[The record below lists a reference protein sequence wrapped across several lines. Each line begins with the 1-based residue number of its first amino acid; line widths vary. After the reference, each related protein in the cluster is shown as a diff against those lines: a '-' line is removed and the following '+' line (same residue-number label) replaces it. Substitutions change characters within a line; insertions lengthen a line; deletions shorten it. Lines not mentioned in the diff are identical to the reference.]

1 MKINRQQICDEFD
14 KYAKNYNLED
24 PKIYLK
30 YEHTYQVAKL
40 CEQIARAQKL
50 TQEEIDLAWTLGM
63 FHDIGRFEQVRRYHT
78 FLDKESVNH
87 AALSADLLFREHLVD
102 RFLAELTAE
111 DEATLSMMEKA
122 IRLHNVYQLPK
133 SLTEREL
140 LFANLLRDADKIDIL
155 RVNCESSRE
164 DIYNLPTEAFTDSK
178 MTDEVFENICNEEPV
193 NRAYSRTGIDFIMGH
208 IAFVFDLVFDE
219 SCRLIQRQG
228 YLEQLLD
235 FTSHDDETQKRMQTV
250 RRIVNAYLQ
259 KRNPSHVL
267 YFTRH
272 GQTTWNVADKICG
285 TTDVPL
291 TELGISQAKE
301 LGELIRKQALP
312 IDRIL
317 YSPLIRAAETAR
329 YISEMSGIPAAVE
342 PRLKE
347 QNFGKWEGTS
357 PRNSAGFT
365 KDKERFICSY
375 EGGESMLRMSQR
387 IYNLLDELRED
398 KAHTYLLVAHNGIS
412 RFIQSYFYDMENAE
426 FAAFGIKNCEIRKY
440 RF

>member
-1 MKINRQQICDEFD
+1 MNINRQQICDEFD
-14 KYAKNYNLED
+14 KYAKQYHLED

-30 YEHTYQVAKL
+30 YEHTYHVARL
-40 CEQIARAQKL
+40 CEQIAASQHL
-50 TQEEIDLAWTLGM
+50 SAEEIDLAWTLGM

-78 FLDKESVNH
+78 FLDHESINH
-87 AALSADLLFREHLVD
+87 AALSADLLFREHLAE
-102 RFLAELTAE
+102 RFLTDTDEAELR
-111 DEATLSMMEKA
+111 LMEKV
-122 IRLHNVYQLPK
+122 IRLHNVYQLPE
-133 SLTEREL
+133 SLTQREL
-140 LFANLLRDADKIDIL
+140 LFANILRDADKIDIL

-164 DIYNLPTEAFTDSK
+164 DIYNLPTEAFTDSN
-178 MTDEVFENICNEEPV
+178 MTDEVFANICHQEPV

-219 SCRLIQRQG
+219 SCRIVQQQG
-228 YLEQLLD
+228 YLDQLLD
-235 FTSHDDETQKRMQTV
+235 VPCNLTETKERMQTV
-250 RRIVNAYLQ
+250 RRIVKDYLQ
-259 KRNPSHVL
+259 KRTPSHAL

-291 TELGISQAKE
+291 TELGVSQAKE
-301 LGELIRKQALP
+301 LGEMIRRQALP

-398 KAHTYLLVAHNGIS
+398 EEHTYLLVAHNGIS

-426 FAAFGIKNCEIRKY
+426 FAAFGIKNCQILEY
-440 RF
+440 HFS